1 MFAANKT
8 IDQTAWTVSDS
19 SAVRRL
25 VAIGLGAVTLV
36 GVCTSPSPLV
46 VLTSGIV
53 SILILISVWRPS
65 ELPILLVP
73 IYVQFS
79 QVALKPITTAIT
91 NKPLQDLAD
100 FNANLEPA
108 ALLGLAGVAAL
119 VSGLRIGAG
128 NARARGE
135 DVAIEEWP
143 FRAILPLVFGV
154 IVIGHVLGLVAERFD
169 SARQILLALSGI
181 RWAGLFVMA
190 YLALRTKQGLGWLA
204 VVAGFELVVGMSG
217 FFGEF
222 RLVLVVLAAA
232 AVAALQRVHLG
243 SVLAIL
249 ASAVLAVGLA
259 VFWSVVKIPYRE
271 FLNQGTGAQVA
282 LQPLDER
289 LSFLAGEAANFG
301 NLQYEIGVELL
312 LQRMSYIDFLA
323 ATMERVP
330 EELPHEDGALLG
342 ATLWHVLTPRILFPD
357 KPELPSDTLVTAH
370 YTGLEN
376 AILADTNTSISIGYM
391 GELYIDFGVAGAL
404 LVVFLMGLSYGRCYR
419 SIRDYSCTPMF
430 INYGLCMMVALPL
443 SSFETSLIKDVG
455 TVAMVVASALAL
467 QRVIW
472 PVLLSLRLM
481 RGSSRPSFGDR
492 MQA

>member
-1 MFAANKT
+1 MFADNKT
-8 IDQTAWTVSDS
+8 ANQTEWSVSGS
-19 SAVRRL
+19 SAVRRP

-36 GVCTSPSPLV
+36 GLYTSPSPLV
-46 VLTSGIV
+46 VLVSGIV
-53 SILILISVWRPS
+53 SILILILAWRPN
-65 ELPILLVP
+65 EFPILLVP

-79 QVALKPITTAIT
+79 HVALKPITTAIT

-100 FNANLEPA
+100 FNVNLEPA

-135 DVAIEEWP
+135 DMTIEEWP
-143 FRAILPLVFGV
+143 FRRILPLALGV
-154 IVIGHVLGLVAERFD
+154 IVIGHVLGFIAERFD

-181 RWAGLFVMA
+181 KWAGLFVIA
-190 YLALRTKQGLGWLA
+190 YLALRTRQGLGWLA
-204 VVAGFELVVGMSG
+204 VVAGFELVVGMTG

-222 RLVLVVLAAA
+222 RLELFVLVAAA
-232 AVAALQRVHLG
+232 IAALQRVHLG
-243 SVLAIL
+243 SVVAIL
-249 ASAVLAVGLA
+249 ASAVLALGLA
-259 VFWSVVKIPYRE
+259 VFWSAVKIPYRE
-271 FLNQGTGAQVA
+271 FLNQGTGAQVV

-301 NLQYEIGVELL
+301 NRQYEIGVELL
-312 LQRMSYIDFLA
+312 LQRLSYIDFLA

-330 EELPHEDGALLG
+330 EELPHEGGALLG
-342 ATLWHVLTPRILFPD
+342 GAVWHVLTPRILFPD

-376 AILADTNTSISIGYM
+376 ALRADANTSISIGYL

-404 LVVFLMGLSYGRCYR
+404 VVVFLMGLAYGRCYR
-419 SIRDYSCTPMF
+419 AIRDYSCTPMF

-443 SSFETSLIKDVG
+443 SSFEISLIKDVG
-455 TVAMVVASALAL
+455 AVTMVVASALAL
-467 QRVIW
+467 QRLIW
-472 PVLLSLRLM
+472 PVLLSSRFV
-481 RGSSRPSFGDR
+481 RGSSQRSFGGFET
-492 MQA
+492 